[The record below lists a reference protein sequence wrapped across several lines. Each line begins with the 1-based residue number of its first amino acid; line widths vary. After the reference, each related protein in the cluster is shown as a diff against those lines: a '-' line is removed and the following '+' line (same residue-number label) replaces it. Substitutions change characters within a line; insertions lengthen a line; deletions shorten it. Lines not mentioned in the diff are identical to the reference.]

1 MGKLKL
7 SSKYRKRRQARMVSI
22 IIALAFICF
31 AAVICF
37 IALLFWGR
45 SQETLPAVA
54 NMDMDVE
61 TLTEEEVF
69 SSGDSTEESSS
80 ETEDT
85 ENKEAT
91 EEITEEISQETET
104 EAQTVY
110 LEATTEETTT
120 EAADPVYID
129 IVAVGDNLIHE
140 EIDVTVQLE
149 DGSYYFDD
157 IFDGAVKEVI
167 QSADLAILNQEV
179 PCAGNEYGVSG
190 YPTFNAPTEIL
201 DTAARLGFDVLT
213 LATNHALDKGQA
225 GVENTLNYLHT
236 NYPDILT
243 TGTASTYEE
252 YMTIPVIEVKGVK
265 IAVLNYTYGTNG
277 YTLYNDYCVNLLSD
291 TEKIQSDIE
300 RAKECADF
308 VIVCPHW
315 GEEYVL
321 TPNTEQ
327 RELAQFF
334 ADCGADLIIGTHP
347 HVVEPMEWVTSAD
360 GREVLVYYSL
370 GNFVSAQVAVP
381 RSLGGMAKIT
391 LEYYA
396 GEVSIVYNTLDF
408 TVTYFTEEN
417 WTFDN
422 FKVYMLRDFTDD
434 LLSTYGIYRWV
445 PDFTM
450 QDFMDVVYTMNPEWE

>member
-1 MGKLKL
+1 MKRSML
-7 SSKYRKRRQARMVSI
+7 SSKKIKRRQARIVSFI
-22 IIALAFICF
+22 MALAIICF
-31 AAVICF
+31 VAVICLVAYLY
-37 IALLFWGR
+37 IGKSEKAV
-45 SQETLPAVA
+45 PAMA
-54 NMDMDVE
+54 DVYLE
-61 TLTEEEVF
+61 Y
-69 SSGDSTEESSS
+69 
-80 ETEDT
+80 ETEDEPESDT
-85 ENKEAT
+85 ESAT
-91 EEITEEISQETET
+91 ESVAEESTEKTAEMTAT
-104 EAQTVY
+104 KAQAIY
-110 LEATTEETTT
+110 LETTT
-120 EAADPVYID
+120 EVADPVYID
-129 IVAVGDNLIHE
+129 IVAVGDNLVHK
-140 EIDVTVQLE
+140 EIDDTVLLE

-157 IFDGAVKEVI
+157 IFDDAVKSEI
-167 QSADLAILNQEV
+167 ADADLAILNQEV
-179 PCAGNEYGVSG
+179 PCAGNEYGISG
-190 YPTFNAPTEIL
+190 YPTFNAPTEVL

-225 GVENTLNYLHT
+225 GVENTLSYLHT

-243 TGTASTYEE
+243 TGTSSTYEE
-252 YMTIPVIEVKGVK
+252 YTTIPVIEVKGVK

-277 YTLYNDYCVNLLSD
+277 YSLYNDYCVNLLSD

-300 RAKECADF
+300 KARECADF

-315 GEEYVL
+315 GDEYVL

-360 GREVLVYYSL
+360 GRQVLVYYSL

-391 LEYYA
+391 LEYYD
-396 GEVSIVYNTLDF
+396 GEVSIVDSTLDF

-417 WTFDN
+417 WVFDN

-434 LLSTYGIYRWV
+434 LLSTYGIFTWV

-450 QDFMDVVYTMNPEWE
+450 QDFMDVVYTMNPEWV

>member
-1 MGKLKL
+1 MKRL
-7 SSKYRKRRQARMVSI
+7 SLGSKDKKRRQTRIVSI
-22 IIALAFICF
+22 IMTFAIICFAVVICF
-31 AAVICF
+31 AAYLSFGKSDKAV
-37 IALLFWGR
+37 
-45 SQETLPAVA
+45 PAMA
-54 NMDMDVE
+54 NIDVE
-61 TLTEEEVF
+61 YEAE
-69 SSGDSTEESSS
+69 DESVSV
-80 ETEDT
+80 T
-85 ENKEAT
+85 EAT
-91 EEITEEISQETET
+91 EESEEEAEAETTT
-104 EAQTVY
+104 EAEAIY
-110 LEATTEETTT
+110 LEFTTEETTT
-120 EAADPVYID
+120 EAPDPVYID
-129 IVAVGDNLIHE
+129 IVAVGDNLVHK
-140 EIDVTVQLE
+140 EIDDSVLLE

-157 IFDGAVKEVI
+157 TFDDAVKSEI
-167 QSADLAILNQEV
+167 ANADLAILNQEV
-179 PCAGNEYGVSG
+179 PCAGNEYGISG
-190 YPTFNAPTEIL
+190 YPTFNAPTEVL

-225 GVENTLNYLHT
+225 GLENTLNYLHT

-243 TGTASTYEE
+243 TGTSSTYEE
-252 YMTIPVIEVKGVK
+252 YTTIPVIEVKGVT

-277 YTLYNDYCVNLLSD
+277 YPLYNDYCVNLLSD

-315 GEEYVL
+315 GDEYVL

-327 RELAQFF
+327 RTLAQFF

-347 HVVEPMEWVTSAD
+347 HVVEPVEWVTSAD
-360 GREVLVYYSL
+360 GRQVLVYYSL

-391 LEYYA
+391 LEYYD
-396 GEVSIVYNTLDF
+396 GEVSIVDSTLDF

-434 LLSTYGIYRWV
+434 LLSTYGIFTWV